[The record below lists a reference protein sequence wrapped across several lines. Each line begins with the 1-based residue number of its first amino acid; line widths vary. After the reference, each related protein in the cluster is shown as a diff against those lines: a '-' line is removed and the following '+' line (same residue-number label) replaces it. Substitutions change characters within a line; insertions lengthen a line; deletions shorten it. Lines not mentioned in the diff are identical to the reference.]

1 MYIPTMLVIGLH
13 GWILPPALILL
24 CDFVVYSEFL
34 FHPAQLLISSTQ
46 LRTEIL
52 HIPLSRLLVSK
63 GMCRTE

>member
-1 MYIPTMLVIGLH
+1 MLVIGLH

-24 CDFVVYSEFL
+24 CDFVGYSEFL

-46 LRTEIL
+46 LRAELL

-63 GMCRTE
+63 AMCRRE